1 MPKTRM
7 RDVVVM
13 LPGIMGSVL
22 QKDERDVWAFSGQAA
37 WKALRTLGQ
46 SVAALR
52 LDGDHPDT
60 PDLGDG
66 VRATRVIDDLVLVPG
81 LKKVNGY
88 SAVRTWVQDNF
99 DVVLGAV
106 HDPPDR
112 PANFYELPYDWRRH
126 AAASAGELARLIE
139 TRLPV
144 WRAHSGAQ
152 DAKVILL
159 VHSLGGLVARHY
171 VDVLGGW
178 KKCRALVTFGT
189 PHRGSVNA
197 LDVLA
202 KPNGYKKAFVDLSE
216 FVRSCSS
223 IYELLPIY
231 PVLEV
236 DGYWQR
242 VADAA
247 AVPGV
252 DRAKAVAARAFH
264 QAIEDA
270 VAANR
275 RDMAYRDDFTV
286 LPVVGTRQEKTLQ
299 SARLVAG
306 KVVASS
312 ELPRGVPEEWRGGDG
327 TVPMVG
333 ATPIEF
339 NRGFY
344 DTFVPERHSSIHL
357 PRILDPH
364 FRTRL
369 QVMQAPGIGHI
380 RGELSPDAAAAPA
393 ISLDLDDLYLP
404 DEPVTIGA
412 RLVNVDTEPGG
423 VRATVRRVGAP
434 GPGVRVDLHP
444 AGEGWSVETALPAGV
459 YEIEVRA
466 VRSDVLPDPV
476 HDVFEVAG

>member
-22 QKDERDVWAFSGQAA
+22 QKDGRDVWAFSGQAA
-37 WKALRTLGQ
+37 WKALRSLGQ
-46 SVAALR
+46 SVAALA
-52 LDGDHPDT
+52 LDGDDPDAV
-60 PDLGDG
+60 DLGDG
-66 VRATRVIDDLVLVPG
+66 VVATRVIDDLVLVPG

-106 HDPPDR
+106 DDPPER

-126 AAASAGELARLIE
+126 AAASAGALAGLVE
-139 TRLPV
+139 TRLPR
-144 WRAHSGAQ
+144 WREHSGAH

-178 KKCRALVTFGT
+178 KDCRALVTFGT

-197 LDVLA
+197 LDFLA
-202 KPNGYKKAFVDLSE
+202 NGYKKAFVDLSG

-231 PVLEV
+231 PMLEI
-236 DGYWQR
+236 DGQSQR

-252 DRAKAVAARAFH
+252 DRARAVAARAFH

-270 VAANR
+270 VTANR
-275 RDMAYRDDFTV
+275 KDMAYRDDFTV

-306 KVVASS
+306 KVVASA
-312 ELPRGVPEEWRGGDG
+312 ELPAGVPEEWRGGDG

-339 NRGFY
+339 DRGFY

-364 FRTRL
+364 FRARL

-380 RGELSPDAAAAPA
+380 RGELSTDAAAAPA

-412 RLVNVDTEPGG
+412 RLVNVATEPGG
-423 VRATVRRVGAP
+423 VRATIREAGAS
-434 GPGVRVDLHP
+434 GPGVPVDLHP
-444 AGEGWSVETALPAGV
+444 DRDGWSVETALLAGV
-459 YEIEVRA
+459 YEIEVRV
-466 VRSDVLPDPV
+466 VRSDVFPDPV